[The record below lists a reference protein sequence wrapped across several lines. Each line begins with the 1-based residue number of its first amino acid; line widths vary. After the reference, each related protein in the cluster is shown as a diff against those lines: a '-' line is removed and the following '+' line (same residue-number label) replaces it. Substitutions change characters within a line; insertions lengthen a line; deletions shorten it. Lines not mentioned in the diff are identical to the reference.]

1 MGQKERRQYDPAAE
15 IREIQSQVK
24 KHLETP
30 EAGKV
35 KESNLP

>member
-1 MGQKERRQYDPAAE
+1 MGQKKRRQYDPAAE

-24 KHLETP
+24 KHLEMP